1 MLRISD
7 EIGGWVVH
15 AHIRDGCTISS
26 LAAEHRYIQ
35 SRCFQLGTLVSRRM
49 QNNDEWKPQLE
60 MMEGLWRFLRETVEL
75 EKEKSF

>member
-1 MLRISD
+1 
-7 EIGGWVVH
+7 
-15 AHIRDGCTISS
+15 
-26 LAAEHRYIQ
+26 
-35 SRCFQLGTLVSRRM
+35 M